1 MKPTPNHT
9 DKPTLAGRVPVGSE
23 NKFNA
28 APITEAEFTRLP
40 HPRGGRCPVSG
51 LSRSGLIDLGVIVP
65 GLIVRLR
72 RPGAVRGACLL
83 HLPTLRDYL
92 RDVRAKQLTEGKV

>member
-1 MKPTPNHT
+1 MKPTSQLT

-23 NKFNA
+23 NKFNP
-28 APITEAEFTRLP
+28 APIAEAEFTRLP

-51 LSRSGLIDLGVIVP
+51 LSRSALIDLGVIVP

-83 HLPTLRDYL
+83 HLPTLREYL